1 MIDGDKGSNS
11 FTCTL
16 DSIESDVLAGTSVY
30 FQIDLGDVFKLDQV
44 KMWRYF
50 ADGRT
55 YQDTIVVA
63 SEDAAF
69 DANDTVLYSSVSD
82 SKYAY
87 GLLSNEKLANPD
99 AKYAETS
106 EGKTFEAKEQ
116 KARYNRI
123 YTRGSILTSGTAQGG
138 NHICE
143 LEVYGKAIK
152 STATQKKY
160 TVLLIQKAETALSL

>member
-55 YQDTIVVA
+55 YPRIRSWLHLKMLLLMQMIPCCT
-63 SEDAAF
+63 AAF
-69 DANDTVLYSSVSD
+69 QIQVCIRT
-82 SKYAY
+82 
-87 GLLSNEKLANPD
+87 
-99 AKYAETS
+99 AE
-106 EGKTFEAKEQ
+106 Q
-116 KARYNRI
+116 
-123 YTRGSILTSGTAQGG
+123 
-138 NHICE
+138 
-143 LEVYGKAIK
+143 
-152 STATQKKY
+152 
-160 TVLLIQKAETALSL
+160 

>member
-55 YQDTIVVA
+55 YKDTIVVA

-106 EGKTFEAKEQ
+106 
-116 KARYNRI
+116 
-123 YTRGSILTSGTAQGG
+123 
-138 NHICE
+138 
-143 LEVYGKAIK
+143 
-152 STATQKKY
+152 
-160 TVLLIQKAETALSL
+160 

>member
-69 DANDTVLYSSVSD
+69 DAMI
-82 SKYAY
+82 
-87 GLLSNEKLANPD
+87 PCC
-99 AKYAETS
+99 
-106 EGKTFEAKEQ
+106 
-116 KARYNRI
+116 
-123 YTRGSILTSGTAQGG
+123 TAAFQIPSM
-138 NHICE
+138 HTDC
-143 LEVYGKAIK
+143 
-152 STATQKKY
+152 
-160 TVLLIQKAETALSL
+160 